1 MTTNESKEQYGD
13 KSREILIQL
22 GKQIK
27 PENIELKEE
36 EFAEG
41 ADRVANRQYLKVT
54 LPEGV
59 EKFVRIMMV
68 KHKQEAEGLI
78 LAGKLSKYREEG
90 IGLIAK
96 DELEEVQL
104 KELAV
109 SSGLINP
116 DLDVGE
122 LNQTVMS
129 NFYIKGLMA
138 FQTLFLSAVT
148 SLTQDEATGNAIPGN
163 PILLIHPG
171 LDLKEEPRF
180 QVFGSRGD
188 EIFRTA
194 GLASLPRP
202 DIQQAP
208 PK

>member
-1 MTTNESKEQYGD
+1 MTTNEIGEQNGD
-13 KSREILIQL
+13 MSREILIQL

-36 EFAEG
+36 EFTEG
-41 ADRVANRQYLKVT
+41 ADRVANRQYLKAT

-59 EKFVRIMMV
+59 EKFVRVLMV
-68 KHKQEAEGLI
+68 KYKQEAEGLI
-78 LAGKLSKYREEG
+78 LVGKLSKYREEG

-96 DELEEVQL
+96 DEIEEVQL

-116 DLDVGE
+116 DLNIAE
-122 LNQTVMS
+122 LDQTVMS
-129 NFYIKGLMA
+129 NFYRKGLMA

-148 SLTQDEATGNAIPGN
+148 NLTQHEATRNAIPGN
-163 PILLIHPG
+163 AAVLLFPG
-171 LDLKEEPRF
+171 LDLKSEPRF
-180 QVFGSRGD
+180 QVFGSKGD

-194 GLASLPRP
+194 GLASLPRS